1 MNSNDPAEIQSV
13 IAYYESIALHSKRM
27 VEAARRS
34 DWDQVVAIER
44 DCAVLIG
51 RLRAGADANALPER
65 ERRRKIELIRSIL
78 ADDAEVR
85 NLAQPWLA
93 DVGRFLKTTQVQ
105 RSVEQAYS

>member
-1 MNSNDPAEIQSV
+1 MTPTDLAEINAV

-34 DWDQVVAIER
+34 DWDEVVAIER
-44 DCAVLIG
+44 ACASLIG
-51 RLRAGADANALPER
+51 RLRAGADQAALPEPH
-65 ERRRKIELIRSIL
+65 RRRKVELIRSIL

-93 DVGRFLKTTQVQ
+93 DVGRVLKSANSQ
-105 RSVEQAYS
+105 RRVEQAYS